1 MKTILQLIHC
11 FSLGLLLFQTTAMAQ
26 PLIKVKKKDVRSD
39 VQIVT
44 DAGTFIIRLSDST
57 PVHRDNFIKLIK
69 SKFYEGIAF
78 HRVISGFMIQA
89 GDEKSRQNADSTQ
102 FLKDY
107 TLPAEF
113 RTSLFHKKGVIA
125 AARWG
130 DDINPQRNSSGVQ
143 FYIVQGRIHN
153 DVSLDSTETHRLKG
167 RKLPLAHRE
176 VYKQLGGSPHLDQ
189 NYTIFGELVSGFD
202 VLDKIAYTPTSGKAG
217 GDKPLA
223 PIRIILTRMVK
234 RKST

>member
-1 MKTILQLIHC
+1 MKNIFQLIHC
-11 FSLGLLLFQTTAMAQ
+11 FIFAVLISQGTVKAQ
-26 PLIKVKKKDVRSD
+26 PLIKVKKKDIRAD
-39 VQIVT
+39 VQMVT

-57 PVHRDNFIKLIK
+57 PAHRDNFIKLIK

-89 GDEKSRQNADSTQ
+89 GDEKSRENADSTK

-113 RTSLFHKKGVIA
+113 RTSLYHKKGVIA

-130 DDINPQRNSSGVQ
+130 DDINPQKNSSGVQ

-153 DVSLDSTETHRLKG
+153 DFTLDSTETHRLKG
-167 RKLPLAHRE
+167 RKLPHAHRE
-176 VYKQLGGSPHLDQ
+176 VYKKTGGSPHLDQ
-189 NYTIFGELVSGFD
+189 NYTIFGELLSGYD
-202 VLDKIAYTPTSGKAG
+202 VLDKIAQTPTSGKAG

-223 PIRIILTRMVK
+223 TIRITQTSMVK
-234 RKST
+234 RKSS